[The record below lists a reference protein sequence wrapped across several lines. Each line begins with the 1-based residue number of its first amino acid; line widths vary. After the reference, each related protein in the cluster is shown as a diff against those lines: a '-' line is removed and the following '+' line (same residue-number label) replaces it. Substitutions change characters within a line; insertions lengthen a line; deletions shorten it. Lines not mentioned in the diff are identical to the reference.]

1 MLKVRS
7 LKPTIIVQF
16 AIIIAPITL
25 VLVYQALSDVRHAD
39 SVKFELQSVAL
50 ARQAR
55 DNYKAFLNGV
65 ADAVDTGTLG
75 NRARQALEQTR
86 ESLLALQSWDR
97 SFRSEPYV
105 SLVDT
110 LRNAA
115 RGNPSVKELL
125 PLRPVANRVNVQL
138 TALADSYDLREHA
151 NIENFA
157 LSVKRQVWIVLAATV
172 ITLVSAV
179 GFVVLL
185 IKGLTEPLNRAVT
198 LAEGIA
204 AGDFGDEKSID
215 TSRDI
220 GGLLAS
226 LAAMRSGL
234 RTAFRDLASNE
245 FRLAN
250 AQRIAGIGDWEHDL
264 VSGALTRSEEVYRI
278 FSREPGD
285 LPVTGAIPLE
295 IVHPEDKQLVEE
307 FVNAAQDRGE
317 DFNVDFRIALPDG
330 STRYIHAQG
339 EVLQNALGK
348 VVKLAGTIQDISAR
362 KLAEKQIEY
371 LALHDGLTGL
381 PNPRFFRDRVNNA
394 LAEAARMGTKLAT
407 LFLDLDRF
415 KNVND
420 SLGHGIGDLL
430 LKEVAERVTHC
441 LRKADAVSREPEVPQ
456 NVLARLGGDEF
467 TVLLTTLRHAEDAA
481 RVAQRILD
489 ALASPFRIEGHEIFT
504 SASIGIAVFPDDGGD
519 VETLLKNADT
529 AMYTAKEEGRKN
541 YKFFT
546 EAMNKA
552 TSAKLALESDLHTA
566 LRQNEFILYY
576 QPQMEVASRKIIG
589 VEALI
594 RWRHPRRG
602 LVPPLE
608 FIPLAEERGLIIP
621 IGEWVLRSACAQAS
635 AWHGAGLDKIT
646 VAINM
651 ASPSFKQLDLMT
663 VVADALEKSGLEPGY
678 LELEVTESI
687 MMHDMEAVLTML
699 KKLKGIGIHLSID
712 DFGTGYSSLSYLQRF
727 PLDALKIDRSF
738 VSNIEKPEGSAIAL
752 AIMAL
757 AKSLNLKVI
766 AEGVETEHQV
776 RILRE
781 HGCEFMQGFLFSRP
795 VPAEEMTRL
804 LQQQKA
810 GASIS

>member
-7 LKPTIIVQF
+7 LKPTVILQF

-25 VLVYQALSDVRHAD
+25 VLLYQALSDVRHAD

-50 ARQAR
+50 AHQAR
-55 DNYKAFLNGV
+55 DNYKVFLNGV
-65 ADAVDTGTLG
+65 ADAVDTGTLS

-97 SFRSEPYV
+97 SFQVELFL
-105 SLVDT
+105 SLIDT

-115 RGNPSVKELL
+115 GGKSSLKELL
-125 PLRPVANRVNVQL
+125 PLRPVANRVNVLL
-138 TALADSYDLREHA
+138 TGLADSYDLREHA
-151 NIENFA
+151 NIENVA

-172 ITLVSAV
+172 ITLASAV
-179 GFVVLL
+179 GFVLLL

-198 LAEGIA
+198 LAESIA
-204 AGDFGDEKSID
+204 AGDFGDEKSIH
-215 TSRDI
+215 TGRDI

-226 LAAMRSGL
+226 LAAMRSSL
-234 RTAFRDLASNE
+234 RTAFRDLATNE

-250 AQRIAGIGDWEHDL
+250 AQRIAGIGDWERDL
-264 VSGALTRSEEVYRI
+264 VSRSLTRSEVVYRI
-278 FSREPGD
+278 FGRDPGE
-285 LPVTGAIPLE
+285 LPATSAIPLE
-295 IVHPEDKQLVEE
+295 IVHPEDKQLVDE
-307 FVNAAQDRGE
+307 FINAAQHRGE
-317 DFNVDFRIALPDG
+317 GFNVDFRIILPDG
-330 STRYIHAQG
+330 STRYVHGQG
-339 EVLQNALGK
+339 EVLRDPEGR
-348 VVKLAGTIQDISAR
+348 VIRLAGTVQDISAR

-381 PNPRFFRDRVNNA
+381 PNPRFFRDEVA
-394 LAEAARMGTKLAT
+394 KAISEAVRFETMLAT

-430 LKEVAERVTHC
+430 LKQVAERVTHC
-441 LRKADAVSREPEVPQ
+441 LRKGDAVSREPEASRE
-456 NVLARLGGDEF
+456 NVLARQGGDEF
-467 TVLLTTLRHAEDAA
+467 TVLLTTLRHTEDAA

-504 SASIGIAVFPDDGGD
+504 SASIGIAVFPDDGRD

-529 AMYTAKEEGRKN
+529 AMYTVKEEGRKN

-552 TSAKLALESDLHTA
+552 ASAKLALESDLHNA
-566 LRQNEFILYY
+566 LRQNEFILHY
-576 QPQMEVASRKIIG
+576 QPQIEVASRKIVG

-608 FIPLAEERGLIIP
+608 FIPLAEERGLIVA
-621 IGEWVLRSACAQAS
+621 IGEWVLRSACEQAS
-635 AWHGAGLDKIT
+635 AWQRAGLGKIT
-646 VAINM
+646 VAVNM
-651 ASPSFKQLDLMT
+651 ASPSFRQLDLMT
-663 VVADALEKSGLEPGY
+663 VVADALEKSSLDPGL

-687 MMHDMEAVLTML
+687 MMRDVETVLTTL

-738 VSNIEKPEGSAIAL
+738 VGNIDKPEGSAIAL

-766 AEGVETEHQV
+766 AEGIETEHQAG
-776 RILRE
+776 ILRA
-781 HGCEFMQGFLFSRP
+781 HGCEFMQGFLFSGP
-795 VPAEEMTRL
+795 VAAEEMTRL
-804 LQQQKA
+804 LQQQQKA
-810 GASIS
+810 

>member
-7 LKPTIIVQF
+7 LKPTIILQF

-25 VLVYQALSDVRHAD
+25 VLLYQALSDVRHAD

-50 ARQAR
+50 AHQAR
-55 DNYKAFLNGV
+55 DNYKVFLNGV
-65 ADAVDTGTLG
+65 ADAVDTGTLS

-97 SFRSEPYV
+97 SFRVEPFL
-105 SLVDT
+105 SLLDT

-115 RGNPSVKELL
+115 RGKSSLKELL
-125 PLRPVANRVNVQL
+125 PLRPVANRVNVLL
-138 TALADSYDLREHA
+138 TGLADSYDLREHA
-151 NIENFA
+151 NIENVA

-198 LAEGIA
+198 LAESIA

-215 TSRDI
+215 TGRDI

-226 LAAMRSGL
+226 LAAMRNGL
-234 RTAFRDLASNE
+234 RTAFRDLATNE

-250 AQRIAGIGDWEHDL
+250 AQHIAGIGDWERDL
-264 VSGALTRSEEVYRI
+264 VSGSLTRSEEVYRI
-278 FSREPGD
+278 FGRKPGE
-285 LPVTGAIPLE
+285 LSATSAIPLE
-295 IVHPEDKQLVEE
+295 IVHPEDKQLVDE
-307 FVNAAQDRGE
+307 FINAAQHRGKG
-317 DFNVDFRIALPDG
+317 FNVDFRIILPDG
-330 STRYIHAQG
+330 STRYLHGQG
-339 EVLQNALGK
+339 EVLQDPEGR
-348 VVKLAGTIQDISAR
+348 VIRLAGTVQDISAR

-381 PNPRFFRDRVNNA
+381 PNPRFFRDEV
-394 LAEAARMGTKLAT
+394 TKAVSGAVRLETMLAT

-441 LRKADAVSREPEVPQ
+441 LRKGDAVSREPEGSQ
-456 NVLARLGGDEF
+456 ENVLARQGGDEF

-504 SASIGIAVFPDDGGD
+504 SASIGIAVFPDDGRD

-552 TSAKLALESDLHTA
+552 ASAKLALESDLHNA
-566 LRQNEFILYY
+566 LRQNEFILHY
-576 QPQMEVASRKIIG
+576 QPQIEVASREIIG

-608 FIPLAEERGLIIP
+608 FIPLAEERGLIVA
-621 IGEWVLRSACAQAS
+621 IGEWVLRSACEQAS
-635 AWHGAGLDKIT
+635 AWQRAGLGKIT
-646 VAINM
+646 VAVNM
-651 ASPSFKQLDLMT
+651 ASPSFRQLDLLT
-663 VVADALEKSGLEPGY
+663 VVADALEKSGLDPGC

-687 MMHDMEAVLTML
+687 MMRDVEAVLTTL

-738 VSNIEKPEGSAIAL
+738 VGNIDKPEGSAIAL

-766 AEGVETEHQV
+766 AEGIETEHQA

-795 VPAEEMTRL
+795 VTAEEMTSL
-804 LQQQKA
+804 LQQQQKA
-810 GASIS
+810 

>member
-7 LKPTIIVQF
+7 LKPTIILQF

-97 SFRSEPYV
+97 SFHSEPYV

-125 PLRPVANRVNVQL
+125 PLRPVANRVNVLL

-198 LAEGIA
+198 LAESIA

-220 GGLLAS
+220 GGLLTS
-226 LAAMRSGL
+226 LAAMQNGL

-264 VSGALTRSEEVYRI
+264 VSGALTKSEEVYRI
-278 FSREPGD
+278 FGRAPGD
-285 LPVTGAIPLE
+285 LPVTSAIPLE
-295 IVHPEDKQLVEE
+295 MVHPEDKQLVEE
-307 FVNAAQDRGE
+307 FVNAAQHRGE
-317 DFNVDFRIALPDG
+317 DFNVDFRIVLPDG

-339 EVLQNALGK
+339 EVLQNVSGK

-394 LAEAARMGTKLAT
+394 LAEAARMDTKLAA

-504 SASIGIAVFPDDGGD
+504 SASIGIAVFPDDGDD

-529 AMYTAKEEGRKN
+529 AMYSAKEEGRKN
-541 YKFFT
+541 YKFFR
-546 EAMNKA
+546 EEMNKA
-552 TSAKLALESDLHTA
+552 ARAKLSLESDLHNA
-566 LRQNEFILYY
+566 LRQNEFILHY
-576 QPQMEVASRKIIG
+576 QPQIDVASREIVG

-594 RWRHPRRG
+594 RWQHPKRG

-635 AWHGAGLDKIT
+635 AWHRAGLGKIT
-646 VAINM
+646 VAVNM
-651 ASPSFKQLDLMT
+651 ASPSFRQMDLMT

-738 VSNIEKPEGSAIAL
+738 VSNIDKPEGSAIAL

-776 RILRE
+776 RTLRE

>member
-7 LKPTIIVQF
+7 LKPTIILQF

-25 VLVYQALSDVRHAD
+25 VLLYQALSDVRHAD
-39 SVKFELQSVAL
+39 SVKFELQRVAL
-50 ARQAR
+50 AHQAR
-55 DNYKAFLNGV
+55 DSYKVFLNGV
-65 ADAVDTGTLG
+65 ADAVDTGTLS

-97 SFRSEPYV
+97 SFHAEPFLN
-105 SLVDT
+105 LVDT
-110 LRNAA
+110 LLSTA
-115 RGNPSVKELL
+115 RRNPSVKEIL
-125 PLRPVANRVNVQL
+125 PLRPVANRFNVLL

-151 NIENFA
+151 NIENVA

-172 ITLVSAV
+172 ITLVSAA

-198 LAEGIA
+198 LAESVA

-215 TSRDI
+215 TGRDI

-226 LAAMRSGL
+226 LAAMRSRL
-234 RTAFRDLASNE
+234 RTAFRALATNE
-245 FRLAN
+245 LRLAN
-250 AQRIAGIGDWEHDL
+250 AQRIAGIGDWERDL
-264 VSGALTRSEEVYRI
+264 ISGSLTRSEEVYRI
-278 FSREPGD
+278 FGREPGD
-285 LPVTGAIPLE
+285 LSSTSAIPPE
-295 IVHPEDKQLVEE
+295 IVHPEDKQLVDE
-307 FVNAAQDRGE
+307 FINAAQHRGE
-317 DFNVDFRIALPDG
+317 DFNVDFRIVLPDG
-330 STRYIHAQG
+330 STRYIHGQG
-339 EVLQNALGK
+339 EVLQDPAGR
-348 VVKLAGTIQDISAR
+348 VIRLAGTVQDISAR

-381 PNPRFFRDRVNNA
+381 PNPRFFRDEVTKA
-394 LAEAARMGTKLAT
+394 ISEAVRFETMLAT

-441 LRKADAVSREPEVPQ
+441 LRKGDAVSREPEGSQ
-456 NVLARLGGDEF
+456 ENVLARQGGDEF

-529 AMYTAKEEGRKN
+529 AMYSAKEEGRKN

-546 EAMNKA
+546 EEMNKA
-552 TSAKLALESDLHTA
+552 ARAKLSLESDLHNA
-566 LRQNEFILYY
+566 LRQNEFILHY
-576 QPQMEVASRKIIG
+576 QPQIEVASRKIVG

-594 RWRHPRRG
+594 RWQHPKRG

-621 IGEWVLRSACAQAS
+621 IGEWVLRSACAQGS
-635 AWHGAGLDKIT
+635 AWQKAGLGRIT
-646 VAINM
+646 VAVNM
-651 ASPSFKQLDLMT
+651 ASPSFRQMDLMA
-663 VVADALEKSGLEPGY
+663 VVADALEKSGLEPGF

-687 MMHDMEAVLTML
+687 MMRDVEAVLTML

-738 VSNIEKPEGSAIAL
+738 VNNIDKPEGSAIAL

-795 VPAEEMTRL
+795 VSAEEIARL
-804 LQQQKA
+804 LQQQQKA
-810 GASIS
+810 

>member
-1 MLKVRS
+1 MS
-7 LKPTIIVQF
+7 
-16 AIIIAPITL
+16 
-25 VLVYQALSDVRHAD
+25 
-39 SVKFELQSVAL
+39 
-50 ARQAR
+50 
-55 DNYKAFLNGV
+55 
-65 ADAVDTGTLG
+65 
-75 NRARQALEQTR
+75 
-86 ESLLALQSWDR
+86 
-97 SFRSEPYV
+97 
-105 SLVDT
+105 
-110 LRNAA
+110 AA
-115 RGNPSVKELL
+115 
-125 PLRPVANRVNVQL
+125 
-138 TALADSYDLREHA
+138 
-151 NIENFA
+151 
-157 LSVKRQVWIVLAATV
+157 
-172 ITLVSAV
+172 

-198 LAEGIA
+198 LAESIA

-215 TSRDI
+215 TGRDI

-226 LAAMRSGL
+226 LGAMRSRL
-234 RTAFRDLASNE
+234 RTAFRALATNE
-245 FRLAN
+245 LRLAN
-250 AQRIAGIGDWEHDL
+250 AQRIAGIGDWERDL
-264 VSGALTRSEEVYRI
+264 VSGSLTRSEEVYRI
-278 FSREPGD
+278 FGREPGD
-285 LPVTGAIPLE
+285 LSSTSAIPPE
-295 IVHPEDKQLVEE
+295 IVHPEDKQLVDE
-307 FVNAAQDRGE
+307 FINAAQHRGE
-317 DFNVDFRIALPDG
+317 DFNVDFRIVLPDG
-330 STRYIHAQG
+330 STRYAHCQG
-339 EVLQNALGK
+339 EVLQDPAGK
-348 VVKLAGTIQDISAR
+348 VIRLAGTVQDISAR

-381 PNPRFFRDRVNNA
+381 PNPRFFRDEVTKA
-394 LAEAARMGTKLAT
+394 ISEAVRFETMLAT

-420 SLGHGIGDLL
+420 SLGHGVGDLL

-441 LRKADAVSREPEVPQ
+441 LRKGDAVSREPEASKE

-529 AMYTAKEEGRKN
+529 AMYTVKEEGRKN

-552 TSAKLALESDLHTA
+552 ASAKLALESDLHNA
-566 LRQNEFILYY
+566 LRQNEFILHY
-576 QPQMEVASRKIIG
+576 QPQIEVASRKIVG

-608 FIPLAEERGLIIP
+608 FIPLAEERGLIVA
-621 IGEWVLRSACAQAS
+621 IGEWVLRSACEQAS
-635 AWHGAGLDKIT
+635 AWQRAGLGKIT
-646 VAINM
+646 VAVNM
-651 ASPSFKQLDLMT
+651 ASPSFRQLDLMT
-663 VVADALEKSGLEPGY
+663 VVADALEKSSLDPGL

-687 MMHDMEAVLTML
+687 MMRDVETVLTTL

-738 VSNIEKPEGSAIAL
+738 VGNIDKPEGSAIAL

-766 AEGVETEHQV
+766 AEGIETEHQAG
-776 RILRE
+776 ILRA
-781 HGCEFMQGFLFSRP
+781 HGCEFMQGFLFSGP
-795 VPAEEMTRL
+795 VAAEEMTRL
-804 LQQQKA
+804 LQQQQKA
-810 GASIS
+810 

>member
-7 LKPTIIVQF
+7 LKPTIILQF

-25 VLVYQALSDVRHAD
+25 VLLYQALSDVRHSD

-50 ARQAR
+50 AHQAR
-55 DNYKAFLNGV
+55 DNYKVFLNGV
-65 ADAVDTGTLG
+65 ADAVDTGTLS
-75 NRARQALEQTR
+75 NRARQALDQTR
-86 ESLLALQSWDR
+86 ESLLALQSWDQ
-97 SFRSEPYV
+97 SFHGEPFLN
-105 SLVDT
+105 LVDT
-110 LRNAA
+110 LLSTA
-115 RGNPSVKELL
+115 RRNPSVKEIL
-125 PLRPVANRVNVQL
+125 PLRTVANRVNVLL

-151 NIENFA
+151 NIEDFA
-157 LSVKRQVWIVLAATV
+157 LSVKRQVWIVLAATI
-172 ITLVSAV
+172 ITLVSAA

-198 LAEGIA
+198 LAESIA
-204 AGDFGDEKSID
+204 AGDFGDEKPIY

-220 GGLLAS
+220 GGLLTS

-234 RTAFRDLASNE
+234 RTAFRALATNE

-250 AQRIAGIGDWEHDL
+250 AQRIAGIGDWERDL
-264 VSGALTRSEEVYRI
+264 VSGSLTRSEEVYRI
-278 FSREPGD
+278 FGRDPGE
-285 LPVTGAIPLE
+285 LSATSAVPLE
-295 IVHPEDKQLVEE
+295 IVHPEDKQLVDE
-307 FVNAAQDRGE
+307 FINAAQHRGE
-317 DFNVDFRIALPDG
+317 DFNVDFRIVLPDG
-330 STRYIHAQG
+330 STRYVHGQG
-339 EVLQNALGK
+339 EVLHDPAGR
-348 VVKLAGTIQDISAR
+348 VVKLAGTVQDISAR

-381 PNPRFFRDRVNNA
+381 PNPRLFRDEVTKA
-394 LAEAARMGTKLAT
+394 ITEAVRFETMLAT

-441 LRKADAVSREPEVPQ
+441 LRKGDAVSREPEASQ
-456 NVLARLGGDEF
+456 ENVLARLGGDEF

-529 AMYTAKEEGRKN
+529 AMYSAKEEGRKN
-541 YKFFT
+541 YKFFA
-546 EAMNKA
+546 EEMNKTA
-552 TSAKLALESDLHTA
+552 KAKLSLESDLHNA
-566 LRQNEFILYY
+566 LRQNEFILHY
-576 QPQMEVASRKIIG
+576 QPQIEVASRKIVG

-594 RWRHPRRG
+594 RWQHPKRG

-621 IGEWVLRSACAQAS
+621 IGEWVLRSACAQGS
-635 AWHGAGLDKIT
+635 AWQKAGLGRIT
-646 VAINM
+646 VAVNM
-651 ASPSFKQLDLMT
+651 ASPSFRQMDLMA
-663 VVADALEKSGLEPGY
+663 VVADALEKSGLEPGF
-678 LELEVTESI
+678 LELEVTESV
-687 MMHDMEAVLTML
+687 MMHDIEAVLTTL

-738 VSNIEKPEGSAIAL
+738 VNNIDKPEGSAIAF

-776 RILRE
+776 RILHE

-795 VPAEEMTRL
+795 VTADEITRL
-804 LQQQKA
+804 LQQQQKT
-810 GASIS
+810 

>member
-7 LKPTIIVQF
+7 LKPTIILQF

-25 VLVYQALSDVRHAD
+25 VLLYQALSDVQHAN

-50 ARQAR
+50 AHQAR
-55 DNYKAFLNGV
+55 DSYKVFLNGV
-65 ADAVDTGTLG
+65 ADAVDTGTLS

-97 SFRSEPYV
+97 AFRAEPFL

-115 RGNPSVKELL
+115 RGKSSLKELL
-125 PLRPVANRVNVQL
+125 PLRPVASRVNVLL
-138 TALADSYDLREHA
+138 TGLADSYDLREHA
-151 NIENFA
+151 NIENVA
-157 LSVKRQVWIVLAATV
+157 LSVNRQVWIVLAATV
-172 ITLVSAV
+172 ITLVSAA

-215 TSRDI
+215 TGRDI

-234 RTAFRDLASNE
+234 RTAFRDLATNE

-250 AQRIAGIGDWEHDL
+250 AQRIAGIGDWERDL
-264 VSGALTRSEEVYRI
+264 VSGSLTRSEEAYRI
-278 FSREPGD
+278 FGRDPGE
-285 LPVTGAIPLE
+285 LSATSAIPLE
-295 IVHPEDKQLVEE
+295 IVHPEDKQLVDE
-307 FVNAAQDRGE
+307 FINAAQHRGE
-317 DFNVDFRIALPDG
+317 GFNVDFRIVLPDG
-330 STRYIHAQG
+330 STRYIHGQG
-339 EVLQNALGK
+339 EVLQDPKGR
-348 VVKLAGTIQDISAR
+348 VIRLAGTVQDISAR

-381 PNPRFFRDRVNNA
+381 PNPRYFRDEVA
-394 LAEAARMGTKLAT
+394 KAISEAVRFETMLAT

-430 LKEVAERVTHC
+430 LKQVAERVTHC
-441 LRKADAVSREPEVPQ
+441 LRKGDAVSREPEASRE
-456 NVLARLGGDEF
+456 NVLARQGGDEF
-467 TVLLTTLRHAEDAA
+467 TVLLTTLRHTEDAA

-504 SASIGIAVFPDDGGD
+504 SASIGIAVFPDDGRD

-529 AMYTAKEEGRKN
+529 AMYSVKEEGRKN

-552 TSAKLALESDLHTA
+552 ASAKLALESDLHNA
-566 LRQNEFILYY
+566 LRQNEFILHY
-576 QPQMEVASRKIIG
+576 QPQIEVASRKIVG

-608 FIPLAEERGLIIP
+608 FIPLAEERGLIVA
-621 IGEWVLRSACAQAS
+621 IGEWVLRSACEQAS
-635 AWHGAGLDKIT
+635 AWQRAGLGKIT
-646 VAINM
+646 VAVNM
-651 ASPSFKQLDLMT
+651 ASPSFRQLDLMT
-663 VVADALEKSGLEPGY
+663 VVADALEKSSLDPGL

-687 MMHDMEAVLTML
+687 MMRDVETVLTTL

-738 VSNIEKPEGSAIAL
+738 VGNIDKPEGSAIAL

-757 AKSLNLKVI
+757 AKSLKLKVI
-766 AEGVETEHQV
+766 AEGIETEHQV
-776 RILRE
+776 SILRA
-781 HGCEFMQGFLFSRP
+781 HGCEFMQGFLFSGP

-804 LQQQKA
+804 LQQQQKA
-810 GASIS
+810 

>member
-7 LKPTIIVQF
+7 LKPTIILQF

-25 VLVYQALSDVRHAD
+25 VLLYQALSDVKHAD

-50 ARQAR
+50 AHQAR
-55 DNYKAFLNGV
+55 DNYKVFLNGV
-65 ADAVDTGTLG
+65 ADAVDTGTLS
-75 NRARQALEQTR
+75 NRARQALDQTR

-97 SFRSEPYV
+97 SFHVEPF
-105 SLVDT
+105 LNLLDT
-110 LRNAA
+110 LRNVA
-115 RGNPSVKELL
+115 RSNPSLKELL
-125 PLRPVANRVNVQL
+125 PLRPAANRVNVLL
-138 TALADSYDLREHA
+138 TGLADSYDLREHA
-151 NIENFA
+151 NIESVA

-172 ITLVSAV
+172 ITLVSAA
-179 GFVVLL
+179 GFVILL

-198 LAEGIA
+198 LAESIA
-204 AGDFGDEKSID
+204 AGDFREEKAID
-215 TSRDI
+215 TARDI

-226 LAAMRSGL
+226 LAAMRNGL
-234 RTAFRDLASNE
+234 RKAFRDLASNE
-245 FRLAN
+245 SRLAN

-264 VSGALTRSEEVYRI
+264 VSGTMTRSEEVYRI
-278 FSREPGD
+278 CGRPPGD
-285 LPVTGAIPLE
+285 LPLTSAIPLE
-295 IVHPEDKQLVEE
+295 IVHPEDRQLVEE

-317 DFNVDFRIALPDG
+317 DFNVDFRITLPDG
-330 STRYIHAQG
+330 GTRYIHAQG
-339 EVLQNALGK
+339 EVLQDASGK
-348 VVKLAGTIQDISAR
+348 VVRLAGTIQDISAR

-381 PNPRFFRDRVNNA
+381 PNPRFFRS
-394 LAEAARMGTKLAT
+394 EATKAISEAVRFETKLAA

-415 KNVND
+415 KNIND
-420 SLGHGIGDLL
+420 SLGHGIGDHL
-430 LKEVAERVTHC
+430 LKEVAERITHC
-441 LRKADAVSREPEVPQ
+441 LRKGDAVSREPQASKE
-456 NVLARLGGDEF
+456 NVLARQGGDEF

-481 RVAQRILD
+481 RVAQRIQD

-529 AMYTAKEEGRKN
+529 AMYTAKAEGRKN

-552 TSAKLALESDLHTA
+552 ASAKLSLESDLHNA
-566 LRQNEFILYY
+566 LRQNEFILHY
-576 QPQMEVASRKIIG
+576 QPQIDVASRKIVG

-594 RWRHPRRG
+594 RWQHPRRG

-621 IGEWVLRSACAQAS
+621 IGEWVLRTACLQAS
-635 AWHGAGLDKIT
+635 AWHRAGLAKIT
-646 VAINM
+646 VAVNM
-651 ASPSFKQLDLMT
+651 ASPSFKQMDLMT
-663 VVADALEKSGLEPGY
+663 VVADALEKSGLEAAY
-678 LELEVTESI
+678 LELEVTESV
-687 MMHDMEAVLTML
+687 MMHDIEAVLTTL
-699 KKLKGIGIHLSID
+699 KNLKGIGIHLSID

-738 VSNIEKPEGSAIAL
+738 VSNIDKTEGSAIAL

-776 RILRE
+776 RILQE

-795 VPAEEMTRL
+795 VPADEITRL
-804 LQQQKA
+804 LQEQEA
-810 GASIS
+810 